1 MQELQYVELFAGQA
15 NVWRAV
21 STKYAAARIDL
32 DYSADFQF
40 NRDNRVPREH
50 IHQNSMDILTDAG
63 LGLPS
68 SKGMGL

>member
-32 DYSADFQF
+32 DYSDGFEF
-40 NRDNRVPREH
+40 NRDNRV
-50 IHQNSMDILTDAG
+50 HQNSMDILTDAG

-68 SKGMGL
+68 SKAMGL